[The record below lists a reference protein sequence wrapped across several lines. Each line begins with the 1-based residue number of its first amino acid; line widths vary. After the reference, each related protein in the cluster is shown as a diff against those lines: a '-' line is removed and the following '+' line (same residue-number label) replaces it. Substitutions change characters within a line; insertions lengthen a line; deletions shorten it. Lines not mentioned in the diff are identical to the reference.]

1 MNATQCEIAAILLG
15 FTYVNELDPDDVQ
28 PLRSASSCKFCG
40 SCIPKTVSMANGD
53 GNETVSICQWR
64 YHGSYENIIMG
75 IQKLDKSLK
84 YCISIAICLIQF
96 CT

>member
-15 FTYVNELDPDDVQ
+15 FTYANEHVQ

-40 SCIPKTVSMANGD
+40 SCSPKTVGMANGD

-64 YHGSYENIIMG
+64 YHGSNENIITY
-75 IQKLDKSLK
+75 IQKFDRIYQVYNIVYQK
-84 YCISIAICLIQF
+84 QF
-96 CT
+96 V